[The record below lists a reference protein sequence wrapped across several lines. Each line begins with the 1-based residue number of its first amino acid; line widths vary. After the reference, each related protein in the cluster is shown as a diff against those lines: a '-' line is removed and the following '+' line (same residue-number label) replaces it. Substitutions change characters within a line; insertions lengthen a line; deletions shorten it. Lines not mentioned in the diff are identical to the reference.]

1 MATNTKTDD
10 TRSQESDD
18 RFVPFLG
25 QYFPESL
32 TLAALLAVLGLV
44 VTVPYLGVIEQLEQF
59 STGFFSLLTV
69 QMSLIL
75 FWVLSATVVESR
87 WMGRMFDLVAGAL
100 PAGNQWA
107 IIYSTGVV
115 ALLFGWVNWALGLI
129 GAVFIGYQLSSQAE
143 ANGVHVHYPAV
154 LTAGLLSLVVT
165 NVGLTSPGALL
176 MADSTGTTNV
186 IVDPDVGNLVVDT
199 SAFLLHPV
207 NIVSLALFVLT
218 LPALLALLAPSEE
231 NKRKSVSEFT
241 DVVQGSIS
249 NTLDTY
255 SIPPKEEWVFADKLE
270 QSRTIAVVTFIL
282 GAISI
287 GGYFLN
293 GGELS
298 MLWLLFGLIILGI
311 FIHGRPM
318 AFAEEVTDATRW
330 ANHIAIPFLLYA
342 AVFSL
347 LSTVGFYGNIGEVI
361 AATGITQTTSYLVAL
376 VLGVLIPSP
385 GSLWVIQGPA
395 IVASGAEL
403 IPSLVSVM
411 YGAGV
416 SNLWLGFLFV
426 GTIATIYGF
435 SWREYVRYAAAIT
448 AYVSV
453 VIIALLVVF

>member
-10 TRSQESDD
+10 THSQESDD

-25 QYFPESL
+25 QFFPESL
-32 TLAALLAVLGLV
+32 TLAALLAVLALV
-44 VTVPYLGVIEQLEQF
+44 VTIPYLGLIEQLEQF

-87 WMGRMFDLVAGAL
+87 WIGRMFDLVASAL
-100 PAGNQWA
+100 PAGNQWTV
-107 IIYSTGVV
+107 IYSTGVI

-143 ANGVHVHYPAV
+143 ANGVRVHYPAV
-154 LTAGLLSLVVT
+154 LTAGLLSLIVT
-165 NVGLTSPGALL
+165 NIGLTSPGALL
-176 MADSTGTTNV
+176 MADSTGTTNFL
-186 IVDPDVGNLVVDT
+186 VDPDVGNLVVDT

-207 NIVSLALFVLT
+207 NVVSLALFVLT

-241 DVVQGSIS
+241 AVVEGSIS
-249 NTLDTY
+249 DTLDTY
-255 SIPPKEEWVFADKLE
+255 SMPPKEEWVFADKLE

-282 GAISI
+282 GAISL

-293 GGELS
+293 GGELT

-318 AFAEEVTDATRW
+318 AFSEEVTDATRW
-330 ANHIAIPFLLYA
+330 ANHIALPFLLYA

-347 LSTVGFYGNIGEVI
+347 LSTAGFYETIGEVI
-361 AATGITQTTSYLVAL
+361 AATGITQTVSYLVAL
-376 VLGVLIPSP
+376 VLGLLIPSP

-395 IVASGAEL
+395 IVGSGAEL

-453 VIIALLVVF
+453 VIIALLVIF